1 MKPSVTAAT
10 SLALALGVACLP
22 VSAQLRDDTEHSLSC
37 EHNLGGDAAR
47 HCEMREQTFPSIGRL
62 NVDASPN
69 GAITVKGALRSDV
82 LVRARI
88 DSQGDTQAAAAA
100 LASQVT
106 IDGSGGQVR
115 ANGPHTEHNTGWS
128 VSYEVF
134 VPQTSDLEVKSHNG
148 AVAISDVRGQL
159 HFEVNNGAVHLTRV
173 AGDVSGATTNGA
185 ISADLTGGMWEGR
198 QLEVGTHNGAVT
210 VTMPQNYSA
219 HIQAENNNGGI
230 VTDFP
235 VTVAALSDQTK
246 PRKVDFNLGS
256 GGPLIHVTTNNG
268 QVRIKKAEAQ

>member
-1 MKPSVTAAT
+1 MKPLITAAT
-10 SLALALGVACLP
+10 SVALALGVASLP
-22 VSAQLRDDTEHSLSC
+22 LSAQLRDNTEHTLNC
-37 EHNLGGDAAR
+37 EHNFGGDAAR
-47 HCEMREQTFPSIGRL
+47 HCEMREQTFASIGRL

-88 DSQGDTQAAAAA
+88 DTQGDAEAAAAA

-115 ANGPHTEHNTGWS
+115 ANGPHSEHNTGWS

-148 AVAISDVRGQL
+148 AGAISDVRGTL

-185 ISADLTGGMWEGR
+185 IEADLIGATWEGR
-198 QLEVGTHNGAVT
+198 QLEIGTHNGAVNIT
-210 VTMPQNYSA
+210 VPQYYSA

-235 VTVAALSDQTK
+235 VSASVLNQTK